1 MTPVTAI
8 QNLHET
14 SRQIDQVRSALQRGD
29 VQAAARAFARGTQSS
44 FHLGQNLAESR
55 RMMKAVASGDTQR
68 MADYF
73 RACFASGTPI
83 LGEFGSKPIE
93 DYRIGDRVWARAEHD
108 PACPVELKPIEE
120 VFVRQSTVWH
130 VHVGDHVIR
139 TSDEHPFWVAGK
151 GWIKANELR
160 IGDVLVGR
168 TGKLTPVTDL
178 LETGEIETVYNFRV
192 ADHHTY
198 FVGGAEW
205 GFDVWAHNQC
215 MAPRSRPS
223 MEKKTGEVAGVGY
236 YGTPQVTSNPEHARR
251 IVQEANRVLNENPTR
266 LEGSYVVYNRSWR
279 TVFGGGSVGS
289 GATFG
294 AGSTLRPD
302 AIVVINMG
310 GGRFRAIPIE
320 VASQD
325 QTVAFLR
332 GRVAQGQS
340 SLPTGVTNITTID
353 DAVIVPYTP
362 PPS

>member
-1 MTPVTAI
+1 M
-8 QNLHET
+8 
-14 SRQIDQVRSALQRGD
+14 VRSESIAREAQ
-29 VQAAARAFARGTQSS
+29 QATQSS
-44 FHLGQNLAESR
+44 FRLGQNLAESR

-160 IGDVLVGR
+160 IGDILVGR

-205 GFDVWAHNQC
+205 GFDVWAHNTC
-215 MAPRSRPS
+215 VSAISRRGIEQP
-223 MEKKTGEVAGVGY
+223 EKINGV
-236 YGTPQVTSNPEHARR
+236 
-251 IVQEANRVLNENPTR
+251 RVLGRVQQTYSQQYVTADNPLGRTPHGEQTLANVQTVLAR
-266 LEGSYVVYNRSWR
+266 YPNAGPESYIVFNRSVR
-279 TVFGGGSVGS
+279 TAFGGP
-289 GATFG
+289 GAGEGKTFG
-294 AGSTLRPD
+294 VDSNLRMD
-302 AIVVINMG
+302 AAVVVDIG
-310 GGRFRAIPIE
+310 GGRFQVVPVE
-320 VASQD
+320 TGSP
-325 QTVAFLR
+325 
-332 GRVAQGQS
+332 GQS
-340 SLPTGVTNITTID
+340 REYLESQINRAMASLPAGLRNIVAVTDQPVITTIPRPR
-353 DAVIVPYTP
+353 A
-362 PPS
+362 